1 MDIGLREWLVIGGV
15 ILIGLIIL
23 DGWRRMNGNRNR
35 LRMDIDP
42 NVADLPEEPVR
53 THNPELPNGGARLVG
68 EDPLFADLEQ
78 ERESDKAQDLTE
90 SDPLFDS
97 PEIEPDGRI
106 EPAFGDGIDSR
117 ETEEESHFAKQENET
132 LLQNTVEQDVSDNAE
147 FDELLGSAR
156 VVSTEPEQQQ
166 ASSEESY
173 APEPAEGSVPE
184 SLEAVSAYIDGTA
197 FEPESIAE
205 PMHYEADIQPEQD
218 PEPLFPTLD
227 GYDEPEV
234 VRESESNVTAP
245 ESDLPDLAMDEGII
259 SKPRIVEIRPEP
271 VDEPEPVTHIQP
283 ETESFAPEESV
294 SKPEPLFNRSVD
306 SIPEREL
313 TPDHFGDSEL
323 QTEHTTPQVAAVSSE
338 PEPELDLDKPITL
351 LLDDNESETE
361 TIAAPSL
368 FADDP
373 IVPEVEEPP
382 VVAAEK
388 SKPAAKPTPRK
399 KAVSAEETAEP
410 VPETKDLF
418 AERPSLEKTPSP
430 ESVLAITVLAAE
442 DLPIPGGK
450 LLSLVS
456 ACGMQFG
463 DMEIFHRFE
472 DGLAEGAVQFS
483 MANAVK
489 PGTFDIDN
497 MEAVETRG
505 LTFFMSME
513 EPRDVMN
520 AFECM
525 LATAETV
532 AKHMGAELLDENR
545 SVLRPQTKEHYRQ
558 RIRDFGM
565 RNLARRAP

>member
-53 THNPELPNGGARLVG
+53 AHNPELPNGGARLVG
-68 EDPLFADLEQ
+68 EDSLYPESEQ
-78 ERESDKAQDLTE
+78 ERAPHNVQEPHDP
-90 SDPLFDS
+90 DPLFDS
-97 PEIEPDGRI
+97 PGIEPDGRI
-106 EPAFGDGIDSR
+106 EPAFGDSIDRHVS
-117 ETEEESHFAKQENET
+117 EADAPIPQLHEEPQQP
-132 LLQNTVEQDVSDNAE
+132 LVEQHAADNAE
-147 FDELLGSAR
+147 FDELLGPAR
-156 VVSTEPEQQQ
+156 VLSAEPEQQT
-166 ASSEESY
+166 SPEHMEPVPVES
-173 APEPAEGSVPE
+173 AVPE
-184 SLEAVSAYIDGTA
+184 SLEAVSAYMDGAAKGQASTTEPLR
-197 FEPESIAE
+197 FEV
-205 PMHYEADIQPEQD
+205 ADQPQQE

-227 GYDEPEV
+227 GYDE
-234 VRESESNVTAP
+234 SESARGP
-245 ESDLPDLAMDEGII
+245 EAGMTDVPDVAMDEGIV
-259 SKPRIVEIRPEP
+259 SKPRIVELSPEP
-271 VDEPEPVTHIQP
+271 TEAPNSQEYVEPYPDSLVEPENFVSNEPLFSHPSDAIPEPALTSEHSSEDALNAEPVTSQI
-283 ETESFAPEESV
+283 
-294 SKPEPLFNRSVD
+294 
-306 SIPEREL
+306 
-313 TPDHFGDSEL
+313 
-323 QTEHTTPQVAAVSSE
+323 AAIS

-351 LLDDNESETE
+351 LLDDNEQERETAE
-361 TIAAPSL
+361 VQSL

-373 IVPEVEEPP
+373 IVPAVEEVEQIDT
-382 VVAAEK
+382 VAAEK
-388 SKPAAKPTPRK
+388 PKPVVKPSRK
-399 KAVSAEETAEP
+399 KSAVVDDVAEP

-418 AERPSLEKTPSP
+418 AERPAMEKTPSP
-430 ESVLAITVLAAE
+430 ESVLAITVLAA
-442 DLPIPGGK
+442 DNLPIPGGK

-456 ACGMQFG
+456 ACGMRFG

-472 DGLAEGAVQFS
+472 DGLEEGAVQFS
-483 MANAVK
+483 MANAIK

-497 MEAVETRG
+497 MDEVETRG

-565 RNLARRAP
+565 RNLARRAH

>member
-68 EDPLFADLEQ
+68 EDPLFAELEQ
-78 ERESDKAQDLTE
+78 ERTSQNDLDHVE

-97 PEIEPDGRI
+97 PDIQPDGRI
-106 EPAFGDGIDSR
+106 EPAFGNGINDYAEDERHVFR
-117 ETEEESHFAKQENET
+117 EVHEEPEQPE
-132 LLQNTVEQDVSDNAE
+132 VEHQAADNAE
-147 FDELLGSAR
+147 FDELLGPAR
-156 VVSTEPEQQQ
+156 VVSVTSEQQPPTEAYEPEV
-166 ASSEESY
+166 
-173 APEPAEGSVPE
+173 AEVPVPE
-184 SLEAVSAYIDGTA
+184 SLEAVSAYMDGA
-197 FEPESIAE
+197 LSDLKPGVE
-205 PMHYEADIQPEQD
+205 PMRFEADTHPEQD

-227 GYDEPEV
+227 GYDEPERDREPKANV
-234 VRESESNVTAP
+234 VAET
-245 ESDLPDLAMDEGII
+245 DMPDLSLDEGII

-271 VDEPEPVTHIQP
+271 AEEHEPMAYVQP
-283 ETESFAPEESV
+283 EAESFAVPELPAQ
-294 SKPEPLFNRSVD
+294 KPKPLFNRPAD
-306 SIPEREL
+306 DIPEPEF
-313 TPDHFGDSEL
+313 TPEPVSVNEAPDVSVKPL
-323 QTEHTTPQVAAVSSE
+323 AAAASSE

-351 LLDDNESETE
+351 LLDDNEPETE
-361 TIAAPSL
+361 AAQAPSL

-373 IVPEVEEPP
+373 ILPETEEPP
-382 VVAAEK
+382 VV
-388 SKPAAKPTPRK
+388 SAAKPKHAVKPATRK
-399 KAVSAEETAEP
+399 KAVVADEPAEP

-442 DLPIPGGK
+442 DLPIPGVK
-450 LLSLVS
+450 LLPLVS
-456 ACGMQFG
+456 ACGMRFG

-472 DGLAEGAVQFS
+472 DGFEEGAVQFS
-483 MANAVK
+483 MANAIK

-497 MEAVETRG
+497 MDEVETRG

-565 RNLARRAP
+565 RNLARRAH

>member
-68 EDPLFADLEQ
+68 EDPLDTEIEQ
-78 ERESDKAQDLTE
+78 ERESYSIQDQPE
-90 SDPLFDS
+90 ADPLFDS
-97 PEIEPDGRI
+97 PGIEPDGRI
-106 EPAFGDGIDSR
+106 EPAFGDPIDQHDR
-117 ETEEESHFAKQENET
+117 EEDIRVEDLNEAPQPHSTEPHAAD
-132 LLQNTVEQDVSDNAE
+132 NTE
-147 FDELLGSAR
+147 FDELLGPAR
-156 VVSTEPEQQQ
+156 VVSV
-166 ASSEESY
+166 ASERPSFAEHYESSSDP
-173 APEPAEGSVPE
+173 APIPE
-184 SLEAVSAYIDGTA
+184 SLEAVSAYTDGA
-197 FEPESIAE
+197 PSDHEPAAE
-205 PMHYEADIQPEQD
+205 PMRYEADIQPEQD

-227 GYDEPEV
+227 GYDELGV
-234 VRESESNVTAP
+234 AREQTAGEDAGESDVSDPSLDEGILSKPRFVDIRP
-245 ESDLPDLAMDEGII
+245 ESDEELDPKVSAQLT
-259 SKPRIVEIRPEP
+259 S
-271 VDEPEPVTHIQP
+271 
-283 ETESFAPEESV
+283 ESFVESEELDH
-294 SKPEPLFNRSVD
+294 KPEPLFNHLSD
-306 SIPEREL
+306 I
-313 TPDHFGDSEL
+313 TSES
-323 QTEHTTPQVAAVSSE
+323 EVAAEQRDDNELATTSE
-338 PEPELDLDKPITL
+338 TLQVTAVISDPEPELDLDKPIPL
-351 LLDDNESETE
+351 LLDDNEPVDDATK
-361 TIAAPSL
+361 APSL
-368 FADDP
+368 FVDDP
-373 IVPEVEEPP
+373 IVPDMED
-382 VVAAEK
+382 AAVLAAA
-388 SKPAAKPTPRK
+388 KPTPTVKKPTPRK
-399 KAVSAEETAEP
+399 KTVATEDAAEP

-418 AERPSLEKTPSP
+418 AERPALEKTPSP
-430 ESVLAITVLAAE
+430 ESVLAITVMAAD

-456 ACGMQFG
+456 ACGMRYG
-463 DMEIFHRFE
+463 DMDIFHRFE
-472 DGLAEGAVQFS
+472 DGLEEGAVQFS

-489 PGTFDIDN
+489 PGTFDLDN
-497 MEAVETRG
+497 MELLETRG

-565 RNLARRAP
+565 RNLARRAH

>member
-42 NVADLPEEPVR
+42 NVADLPDEPVR

-68 EDPLFADLEQ
+68 EDPLFAELEQ
-78 ERESDKAQDLTE
+78 ERDSHNSQDHAE

-97 PEIEPDGRI
+97 PDIEPDGRI
-106 EPAFGDGIDSR
+106 EPAFGNDVSDR
-117 ETEEESHFAKQENET
+117 TEEELHSSYQVNEEPEAPAT
-132 LLQNTVEQDVSDNAE
+132 EPQAADNAE
-147 FDELLGSAR
+147 FDELLGPAR
-156 VVSTEPEQQQ
+156 VVSVEPEQQPS
-166 ASSEESY
+166 AERFE
-173 APEPAEGSVPE
+173 AEPVETPVPE
-184 SLEAVSAYIDGTA
+184 SLEAVSAYTDGA
-197 FEPESIAE
+197 PADLESDIE
-205 PMHYEADIQPEQD
+205 PMRFEADSLAEQD

-227 GYDEPEV
+227 GYDEPEI
-234 VRESESNVTAP
+234 EHEP
-245 ESDLPDLAMDEGII
+245 ETDVAAAGSGMPDLSLDEGII

-271 VDEPEPVTHIQP
+271 AEEPEPVAYVQP
-283 ETESFAPEESV
+283 EPESLVEPEEPAH
-294 SKPEPLFNRSVD
+294 KAEPLFNHPVD
-306 SIPEREL
+306 NIQEPEF
-313 TPDHFGDSEL
+313 TPEPVSASEPPA
-323 QTEHTTPQVAAVSSE
+323 EPVKPQVAAVSSE
-338 PEPELDLDKPITL
+338 SEPELDLDKPITL
-351 LLDDNESETE
+351 FLDDNERETE
-361 TIAAPSL
+361 PAEATSL

-382 VVAAEK
+382 VVAAAKLK
-388 SKPAAKPTPRK
+388 SAAKPAPRK
-399 KAVSAEETAEP
+399 KALAAEETAEP

-418 AERPSLEKTPSP
+418 AERPSLEKTPAP

-442 DLPIPGGK
+442 DLPIPGAK
-450 LLSLVS
+450 LLPLVS
-456 ACGMQFG
+456 ACGMRFG

-472 DGLAEGAVQFS
+472 DGLEEGAVQFS
-483 MANAVK
+483 MANAIK

-497 MEAVETRG
+497 MDAVETRG

-565 RNLARRAP
+565 RNLARRAH